1 VEGELSE
8 IFLVVLMGAAA
19 EPSSWTVTVIKQL
32 FPEAGASQKTRFE
45 SLESSFPCEAAQE

>member
-8 IFLVVLMGAAA
+8 IFLVVLMGAAP

>member
-8 IFLVVLMGAAA
+8 IFLVVLMGAAV
-19 EPSSWTVTVIKQL
+19 EPSSWTVTVTRQL

-45 SLESSFPCEAAQE
+45 SLESSFPCEADQE